1 MRKDNGGPIE
11 RLSSH
16 GTTLLL
22 LQTFWLQNWLLGL
35 RSQAYPYSG
44 KKFLKDSIAVPGIV
58 NTMHCANVC
67 NEDDDDPLGGSSAD
81 QEIAFSDQL
90 CAVET
95 PSE

>member
-1 MRKDNGGPIE
+1 MRKDNGGPFE

-44 KKFLKDSIAVPGIV
+44 KKFLKDSIAVPGFV
-58 NTMHCANVC
+58 NTMHGDYVC
-67 NEDDDDPLGGSSAD
+67 NEDDDLLGGSSAD